1 MIRCSSMITMAF
13 APATACA
20 IAALLAALCFTPPA
34 AKAGGCSNAT
44 KRLTEDL
51 ILRGDYER
59 ATDHLLLAEF
69 NCPQPSQRLAAA
81 ALQARLFELSQKR
94 PTAIRLLERFRQ
106 REPLLPKA
114 LSGAID
120 KEQARLFLLDEQL
133 QAAKAKLAALSDP
146 QLSYADLAASFA
158 EIQQQSSNAPWY
170 ALASALVP
178 GSGQVLQGEPMNA
191 VSALFMIAIPTYF
204 AIEGKRNDEHAF
216 AASMT
221 TLASFFYLG
230 NIASSYRTAKRK
242 EHNHKR
248 RAWQERV
255 SGSFVPLFL
264 GREGELG
271 FSSGVRL
278 KLNP

>member
-1 MIRCSSMITMAF
+1 MIRYSSMIT
-13 APATACA
+13 TACA
-20 IAALLAALCFTPPA
+20 QVPACVIAALLAVLCSIPPV
-34 AKAGGCSNAT
+34 AKAAGCSGAS

-69 NCPQPSQRLAAA
+69 NCPQPGQRLAAA

-94 PTAIRLLERFRQ
+94 PTAIRLLERFKQ

-114 LSGAID
+114 LAGAID

-133 QAAKAKLAALSDP
+133 LAAKAKLVALSDP
-146 QLSYADLAASFA
+146 ALSYADLAARYT
-158 EIQQQSSNAPWY
+158 EIQEQSSSAPWY

-191 VSALFMIAIPTYF
+191 VSALFMIAIPSYF
-204 AIEGKRNDEHAF
+204 AVEAKRNDEHAF
-216 AASMT
+216 AAGMT

-242 EHNHKR
+242 ERGHKR
-248 RAWQERV
+248 RAWHERV

-271 FSSGVRL
+271 FSSAVSL